1 MVYWVFPEPIFTQG
15 AITANGVHARHDE
28 KPDLAI
34 PSPLELSVQGRKYIT
49 AQAGDA
55 ILTSMPATLNPAHT

>member
-15 AITANGVHARHDE
+15 ANTVNGVHARLDE
-28 KPDLAI
+28 KPDLTSL
-34 PSPLELSVQGRKYIT
+34 SPLELSVQGRKYIT

-55 ILTSMPATLNPAHT
+55 YLELCLPRNQS